1 MTRILVVYYSQGGH
15 SKLVAEAIAS
25 ACDAD
30 IEAIHEVKNRTGTL
44 RSALEG
50 LFERLT
56 DIGPVEKDPGD
67 YDLVI
72 VGTPVWVGNISSPV
86 RTYLTQQS
94 DKFKQVAFFC
104 TMGGIG
110 GNRVL
115 RKMAAVSG
123 QAPVASFTVIDRQL
137 NSQVFQ
143 DKVKQFMEQIEGNP
157 VS

>member
-30 IEAIHEVKNRTGTL
+30 IEAIHEVKRRTGTL

-56 DIGPVEKDPGD
+56 DISPVEKDPGD
-67 YDLVI
+67 YDLVV
-72 VGTPVWVGNISSPV
+72 VGTPVWVANISSPI
-86 RTYLTQQS
+86 RTYLTQQR
-94 DKFKQVAFFC
+94 DKFKQVAFFS

-115 RKMAAVSG
+115 RKMAALSG
-123 QAPVASFTVIDRQL
+123 QTPVASFTVIDRQL

-143 DKVKQFMEQIEGNP
+143 DKVKQFVEQIEANP
-157 VS
+157 AR